1 MRNPFHI
8 IYEQD
13 CYEVLMHGYV
23 VARIV
28 RYVNGS
34 SLRQEVEFDQLPED
48 VKDVILDRVA
58 KILYES

>member
-1 MRNPFHI
+1 
-8 IYEQD
+8 
-13 CYEVLMHGYV
+13 MHGYV